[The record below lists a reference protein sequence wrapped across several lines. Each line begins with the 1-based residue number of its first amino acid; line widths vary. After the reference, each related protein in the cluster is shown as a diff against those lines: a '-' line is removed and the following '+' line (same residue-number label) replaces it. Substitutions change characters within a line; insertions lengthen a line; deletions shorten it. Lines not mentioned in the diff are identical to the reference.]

1 MDWTSGKFTAPRDG
15 ICAFSFI
22 GLANFPAST
31 TRVNI
36 NVIYMYVNGHW
47 IGSGA
52 ADDEV
57 GDLWIL
63 RFLFFPIDSKLEKGD
78 EI

>member
-1 MDWTSGKFTAPRDG
+1 
-15 ICAFSFI
+15 
-22 GLANFPAST
+22 
-31 TRVNI
+31 
-36 NVIYMYVNGHW
+36 MYVNGHW